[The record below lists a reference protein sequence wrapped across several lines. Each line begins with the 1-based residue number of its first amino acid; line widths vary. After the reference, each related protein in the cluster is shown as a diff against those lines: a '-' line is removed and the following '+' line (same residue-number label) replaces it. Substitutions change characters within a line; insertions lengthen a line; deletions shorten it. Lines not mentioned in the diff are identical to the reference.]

1 MLHFN
6 QILVNN
12 IFREKA
18 PNFTFIVK
26 RKRIKS
32 NVTFIIHCKTA
43 SFRNFHVE
51 VFIKS
56 RNFGQSQVND
66 SFNNMAISPDDSFF
80 LTKNNYEES
89 TKNIF
94 KTLLADTEFTDVTL
108 ACSDQKQV
116 KGHKAILGA
125 SSQFFRSI
133 FRQNASNNLVLYLK
147 GISHKDLSSILEFI
161 YLGQASVSKSDLTT
175 FLSAAE
181 ELKIEGLIQPQ
192 NNASMNVTPKI
203 APPKPF
209 AAELEI
215 EIDDDELASADNYTD
230 TTINES
236 SYLSTTSSS
245 VDDSTELTFAV
256 TPEFSST
263 MIPQTPAPAQ
273 PSHSCDVCGAAYKD
287 LANLKRHKFSLH
299 EKPKLGGN
307 GQTVRTDAV
316 YFNQEAQQYGCKQC
330 DFQSVH
336 RRSVLRHFDNK
347 HALAKNTTE
356 TLASS
361 IVKNESAAE
370 DDNNKVGKKKN
381 VKLSY

>member
-1 MLHFN
+1 
-6 QILVNN
+6 
-12 IFREKA
+12 
-18 PNFTFIVK
+18 
-26 RKRIKS
+26 
-32 NVTFIIHCKTA
+32 
-43 SFRNFHVE
+43 
-51 VFIKS
+51 
-56 RNFGQSQVND
+56 
-66 SFNNMAISPDDSFF
+66 MAISPDDSFF

-161 YLGQASVSKSDLTT
+161 YLGQASVSKSDLST

-230 TTINES
+230 TSINES

-263 MIPQTPAPAQ
+263 MIPQTPAQ

-347 HALAKNTTE
+347 HA
-356 TLASS
+356 
-361 IVKNESAAE
+361 AE
-370 DDNNKVGKKKN
+370 NDSNKVGNKKN